1 MKMTFLAFL
10 SLRRVG
16 LSFRRRGRCC
26 RRRRHHRLALRRND
40 HQALRVLQLDDR
52 TTLDNLKSADWN

>member
-10 SLRRVG
+10 SLRRVRM
-16 LSFRRRGRCC
+16 SFRRRRRCC

-52 TTLDNLKSADWN
+52 TTLDNLKSANLN